1 MRSPSLLEAH
11 DITLGYR
18 PGVNVLRGVSLQL
31 AAGEWLGLSGASG
44 SGKSTLGRALAGHHT
59 LRSGSL
65 QLDGAPLPRQGL
77 HPVQWLPQVPELAVN
92 PRWRIGRILAEAWT
106 PDAALRQR
114 FGIGDD
120 WLARYPHELSGGE
133 LQRVAVL
140 RSLAPGVRYLIA
152 DEISSM
158 LDAITQAEL
167 WQTLAE
173 VAEQRDLGVLVI
185 GHDRALLKRLCQRR
199 LRLENGQL
207 CAEA

>member
-1 MRSPSLLEAH
+1 MLEAR

-18 PGVNVLRGVSLQL
+18 PGDSVLRGVSLRL
-31 AAGEWLGLSGASG
+31 AAGEWVGLSGASG
-44 SGKSTLGRALAGHHT
+44 SGKSTLGRLLAGHHT
-59 LRSGSL
+59 PRRGSL
-65 QLDGAPLPRQGL
+65 RLDAAPLPPHGL

-106 PDAALRQR
+106 PDAALRRR
-114 FGIGDD
+114 FGIADD
-120 WLARYPHELSGGE
+120 WLERYPHELSGGE

-173 VAEQRDLGVLVI
+173 IAEQRDLGVLVI
-185 GHDRALLKRLCQRR
+185 GHDQALLKRLCQHQ

-207 CAEA
+207 WAEP